1 MKIGKAAEL
10 GAVKAAQFAFPFL
23 VERDS
28 AAPGDAIFADLVGR
42 RADVEACRQD
52 DTIHNDMLAVRDD
65 AVLGNALDAAAVGV
79 DQFDIGL
86 VENLQKFVAEQWADR
101 KRVV

>member
-65 AVLGNALDAAAVGV
+65 AVLGNALRSEEHTSELQSRMRISYAVFCLKKKN
-79 DQFDIGL
+79 QQ
-86 VENLQKFVAEQWADR
+86 N
-101 KRVV
+101 